1 MTNAANFRDIAL
13 SFPDVEEGKHAGQP
27 DFRIGGRKFATLAS
41 IDEGYGNLPLTAE
54 IQAAF
59 IAEAPEIFIPIRG
72 GFGRM
77 GHTHIVLAK
86 ADQAT
91 LAGALRTAF
100 NLRVEKNAMPK
111 KKATRNRK

>member
-13 SFPDVEEGKHAGQP
+13 SFPNVEEGKHAGQP

-41 IDEGYGNLPLTAE
+41 IDEGYGNLPLTTE

-59 IAEAPEIFIPIRG
+59 VADAPEIFIPIRG

-86 ADQAT
+86 ADHAT
-91 LAGALRTAF
+91 LAGALRASY
-100 NLRVEKNAMPK
+100 NLRVERNVKPK
-111 KKATRNRK
+111 KKAAPNRK